1 MGIVV
6 GASELLAGEMRIV
19 APADGIMTPG
29 RSWLVRAVADA
40 NLADRD
46 AKHRR

>member
-6 GASELLAGEMRIV
+6 GASELLGEMRISDV
-19 APADGIMTPG
+19 IMTPG
-29 RSWLVRAVADA
+29 RSLLVRAVADA